1 MSGWRRCDRCRK
13 VRSTDEFEGEA
24 TTCTVCLTA
33 PAPTARKRSTTVTR
47 SQTTP
52 RPAAAPATP
61 AEPAVRRP
69 LLGSVGSGD
78 LEVRER
84 RARRAA
90 QDALAES
97 HPEEFALLLRDAR
110 AAEGLRPLS
119 TGNGASGGTVE
130 GAGDEGGSRDQR
142 PAPADAD

>member
-13 VRSTDEFEGEA
+13 VRSTDEFDGA
-24 TTCTVCLTA
+24 ALTCTVCLTA
-33 PAPTARKRSTTVTR
+33 PVPSAPRKRATTVTR
-47 SQTTP
+47 TQTAP
-52 RPAAAPATP
+52 RPAAAPSSS
-61 AEPAVRRP
+61 EPAVRRP

-90 QDALAES
+90 AEALAVS

-119 TGNGASGGTVE
+119 NGSAPP
-130 GAGDEGGSRDQR
+130 AADGD
-142 PAPADAD
+142 

>member
-1 MSGWRRCDRCRK
+1 MSGWRRCDSCRK
-13 VRSTDEFEGEA
+13 VRPIDEFAGEA
-24 TTCTVCLTA
+24 TTCNVCLAGPPA
-33 PAPTARKRSTTVTR
+33 PAPRKRATPVRTTRTA
-47 SQTTP
+47 P
-52 RPAAAPATP
+52 RPPAET

-90 QDALAES
+90 LESLTVS

-110 AAEGLRPLS
+110 AAEGLRA
-119 TGNGASGGTVE
+119 TGNGAV
-130 GAGDEGGSRDQR
+130 
-142 PAPADAD
+142 PPADGE

>member
-13 VRSTDEFEGEA
+13 VRTTEEFDGEA

-33 PAPTARKRSTTVTR
+33 PVPSAPRKRTTTVTR
-47 SQTTP
+47 TRTAP
-52 RPAAAPATP
+52 RPPATPATP

-90 QDALAES
+90 ADALAES

-110 AAEGLRPLS
+110 AAEGLRPL
-119 TGNGASGGTVE
+119 GNDATAGA
-130 GAGDEGGSRDQR
+130 
-142 PAPADAD
+142 APADGGTAPDGD

>member
-1 MSGWRRCDRCRK
+1 M
-13 VRSTDEFEGEA
+13 
-24 TTCTVCLTA
+24 
-33 PAPTARKRSTTVTR
+33 
-47 SQTTP
+47 
-52 RPAAAPATP
+52 
-61 AEPAVRRP
+61 PAVRRP

-90 QDALAES
+90 SEALAQS

-119 TGNGASGGTVE
+119 NGAATSPD
-130 GAGDEGGSRDQR
+130 GAAPVDGD
-142 PAPADAD
+142 